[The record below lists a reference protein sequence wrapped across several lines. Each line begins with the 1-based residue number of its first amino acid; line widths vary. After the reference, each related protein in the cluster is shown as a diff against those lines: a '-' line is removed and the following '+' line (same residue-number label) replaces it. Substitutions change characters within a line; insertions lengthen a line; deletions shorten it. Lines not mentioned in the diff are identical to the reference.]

1 MIVAFSP
8 LLGYFCFAM
17 GNILTLP
24 NVLSFLR
31 LLMIPLIIVLMVNV
45 NDTLF
50 PYLLAIY
57 IIAVFLDFLD
67 GFIARR
73 FSQESELGKI
83 LDPLADKFLVLAILI
98 TLTLK
103 FDFPLW
109 LAVFI
114 ILRDILILWAS
125 VVLYRDKRIVKPSLV
140 VGKFTFGLLS
150 LLIFIFILDLHEL
163 IDLLMLKQFLVA
175 LSFSFLLWSWIA
187 YFLIYLREK
196 NGNKTYDFDR

>member
-17 GNILTLP
+17 GTILTLP

-109 LAVFI
+109 LAAFI

-196 NGNKTYDFDR
+196 NGIKTYDSDR

>member
-1 MIVAFSP
+1 
-8 LLGYFCFAM
+8 M
-17 GNILTLP
+17 GNVLTMP

-31 LLMIPLIIVLMVNV
+31 LLMIPLIVLLMVNV
-45 NDTLF
+45 NDDLF
-50 PYLLAIY
+50 PILLAIY
-57 IIAVFLDFLD
+57 IFAVFLDFLD

-83 LDPLADKFLVLAILI
+83 IDPLADKFLVLSILA
-98 TLTLK
+98 TLTVK

-125 VVLYRDKRIVKPSLV
+125 VLLYRGRRIVKPSLV

-150 LLIFIFILDLHEL
+150 LLIFVFIVDLHEK
-163 IDLLMLKQFLVA
+163 IDLHALKQFLVT
-175 LSFSFLLWSWIA
+175 LSFSFLLWSWAA
-187 YFLIYLREK
+187 YFQVYLREK
-196 NGNKTYDFDR
+196 NGS

>member
-1 MIVAFSP
+1 
-8 LLGYFCFAM
+8 M
-17 GNILTLP
+17 GTILTLP

-31 LLMIPLIIVLMVNV
+31 LLMIPLIILLMVNV

-103 FDFPLW
+103 FDFPFW
-109 LAVFI
+109 LAAFI

-150 LLIFIFILDLHEL
+150 LLIFIFIVDLHEL

-196 NGNKTYDFDR
+196 NGNKAYDFDR

>member
-1 MIVAFSP
+1 
-8 LLGYFCFAM
+8 M
-17 GNILTLP
+17 GKILTLP
-24 NVLSFLR
+24 NVLSSLR
-31 LLMIPLIIVLMVNV
+31 LLMIPLIILLMVNV
-45 NDTLF
+45 NDELF

-67 GFIARR
+67 GFIARK

-83 LDPLADKFLVLAILI
+83 IDPLADKFLVLSILI

-125 VVLYRDKRIVKPSLV
+125 VLLYKGKRIVKPSLV
-140 VGKFTFGLLS
+140 VGKFTFALLS
-150 LLIFIFILDLHEL
+150 LLIFVFIIDLHEQ
-163 IDLLMLKQFLVA
+163 IDLLWIKQFLIV
-175 LSFSFLLWSWIA
+175 LSFAFLLWSWAA
-187 YFLIYLREK
+187 YFIVYLREK
-196 NGNKTYDFDR
+196 DGKKEFYFNR